1 MRKIKVEQRHI
12 TEEDIGFTISP
23 RINAASRIGVP
34 MDAFKLLSTTDE
46 IVADELSTHLNKI
59 NDERKGLVASMV
71 KEMKHTIS
79 AREDSVEKKAIV
91 LGNPKWKPSLL
102 GLAANTLMQENFLRF
117 FFGAEK
123 GKIF

>member
-1 MRKIKVEQRHI
+1 M
-12 TEEDIGFTISP
+12 
-23 RINAASRIGVP
+23 P

-79 AREDSVEKKAIV
+79 AREDSVEKKKR
-91 LGNPKWKPSLL
+91 LCSETRNGNR
-102 GLAANTLMQENFLRF
+102 RF
-117 FFGAEK
+117 WDLPR
-123 GKIF
+123 IL

>member
-1 MRKIKVEQRHI
+1 M
-12 TEEDIGFTISP
+12 
-23 RINAASRIGVP
+23 P

-79 AREDSVEKKAIV
+79 AREDSVEKKRSDCARKPEMETV
-91 LGNPKWKPSLL
+91 AFGTCREYSDARKFLPSFSLG
-102 GLAANTLMQENFLRF
+102 QRR
-117 FFGAEK
+117 
-123 GKIF
+123 GKYFERLVPFAG